1 MHIIRT
7 ISVLLLSV
15 FLYSC
20 ASKSGMEDVST
31 GLYEKGGMSYLDKAA
46 TVPAK
51 IYFDYDSYLLTSMA
65 ESTLDLQVSWM
76 DQNPAKF
83 ILIEGHCDERGTR
96 EYNLALGE
104 RRANSVKEYL
114 MSMGIDDGRLNTVS
128 YGKERPDK
136 DGSFEDSWSLNRR
149 SVTTLDVDR

>member
-51 IYFDYDSYLLTSMA
+51 IYFDYDSWHIYCTVIWRYRFSNCSCNSNGSRR
-65 ESTLDLQVSWM
+65 ER
-76 DQNPAKF
+76 NRF
-83 ILIEGHCDERGTR
+83 I
-96 EYNLALGE
+96 
-104 RRANSVKEYL
+104 
-114 MSMGIDDGRLNTVS
+114 
-128 YGKERPDK
+128 
-136 DGSFEDSWSLNRR
+136 F
-149 SVTTLDVDR
+149 